1 MGKTNFAGIQLI
13 SGRGSPSW
21 EKAKSK
27 KWHSAPKE
35 KKTKRK
41 KLAEFGQGPVEKG
54 YGTRV

>member
-13 SGRGSPSW
+13 SGRGPPRW

-27 KWHSAPKE
+27 KWHSLPKE
-35 KKTKRK
+35 KKKKRK
-41 KLAEFGQGPVEKG
+41 SWQNFGRGPVEKG